1 MRRVR
6 RYGLILILTFLT
18 LTGCSKPRYF
28 VAETMSLGY
37 VKRIV
42 VLPFQNN
49 TESKF
54 AHERFR
60 DVVTTEILSRGLFE
74 IVEKGESQRFLQ
86 EELVRRDFQTLDNE
100 TAQRLGRELGV
111 EAYLAGSV
119 QDFSEQQNG
128 GYSYP
133 VVAATL
139 RLVDVKTGQI
149 IWQVNDSESGYRT
162 VDRIVGF
169 ASEDVNQ
176 VSFRLCKRMFST
188 LGGK

>member
-1 MRRVR
+1 MR
-6 RYGLILILTFLT
+6 RYGLILTVCLLA
-18 LTGCSKPRYF
+18 LAGCAKPRYF
-28 VAETMSLGY
+28 VSETMALGY

-49 TESKF
+49 TENKY

-60 DVVTTEILSRGLFE
+60 DVVTTEILTRGLFE

-100 TAQRLGRELGV
+100 TAQRLGRDLGV

-149 IWQVNDSESGYRT
+149 VWQVNDSESGYRT
-162 VDRIVGF
+162 LDRLVGF
-169 ASEDVNQ
+169 ASEDINQ
-176 VSFRLCKRMFST
+176 ISYTLAKRMLST